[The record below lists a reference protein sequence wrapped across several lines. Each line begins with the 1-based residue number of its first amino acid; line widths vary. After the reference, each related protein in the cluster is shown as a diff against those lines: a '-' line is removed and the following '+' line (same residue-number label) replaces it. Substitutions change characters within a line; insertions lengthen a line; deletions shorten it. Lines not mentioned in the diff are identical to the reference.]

1 MLRTCLEDHFL
12 TKKRTTMNNCD
23 FSGSGCSKSVPK
35 NPARLQSAAETSS
48 QAATCPARRPGRTTE
63 VGHRV
68 QLPAVNFQS
77 SWGLLDVESGKA
89 SG

>member
-1 MLRTCLEDHFL
+1 
-12 TKKRTTMNNCD
+12 MNNCP
-23 FSGSGCSKSVPK
+23 FWGTPVVTFQVPGVPCVPK
-35 NPARLQSAAETSS
+35 NPARLQSAAEASS

-68 QLPAVNFQS
+68 QLPAVNLQS